1 MPNRLALTALGLS
14 SLLAAQAP
22 CHDLALL
29 DQAAQQSIAALSLN
43 GLVLRIEPGNQP
55 PVERA
60 YGALPQ
66 QFAMRLASGS
76 KPLAIAVALAL
87 CDHGLLSLDQPVS
100 TWLPE
105 FGQGPLAAITLRMC
119 LAHTSGLY
127 PFDPVT
133 SDPTLTLRQ
142 AATRIASLPLLFAP
156 GTQFAYGNVSIHVAA
171 AACEVVTGLAWNDL
185 FLQRIGTPLGMTST
199 TWLPTGPNPNPS
211 VADGV
216 YGNAADYCRF
226 LAMLRNGGVHQGQPI
241 LSQSAVQTMLTDHIQ
256 GRVRLTDPHPSGA
269 TLGLGFWWERTDAAG
284 RPTLVCAPGAFGSFC
299 WWDLEHDTV
308 GVWLSVT
315 FYAAAYQHVGRLWD
329 ALAEVYAPVG
339 VDCRGGAS
347 PACAAPPRLSA
358 ARWMRD
364 GAADFGLRV
373 RNAPASAFG
382 GVSLALGAPG
392 PGVPLLDLTSYVP
405 NPAAFS
411 PLFTDAS
418 GHGQLALPLPT
429 GLVGLQLAAQ
439 GFWWQVGG
447 CGASGMVASRA
458 LRCEVQP

>member
-1 MPNRLALTALGLS
+1 MPDRLVLATLGLTTC
-14 SLLAAQAP
+14 LCAQAP

-29 DQAAQQSIAALSLN
+29 DQAAQQSIAALQLS
-43 GLVLRIEPGNQP
+43 GLVLRIEPGTQP

-66 QFAMRLASGS
+66 HFAMRLASGS

-87 CDHGLLSLDQPVS
+87 CDQGLLSLDLPIA

-105 FGQGPLAAITLRMC
+105 FGQGALAAITLRMC
-119 LAHTSGLY
+119 LAHTSGIY

-142 AATRIASLPLLFAP
+142 AATRIAAMPLVFAP
-156 GTQFAYGNVSIHVAA
+156 GTQFAYGNVSMHVAA
-171 AACEVVTGLAWNDL
+171 AACEVVTGMAWNDL
-185 FLQRIGTPLGMTST
+185 FLQRLANPLGMTST

-216 YGNAADYCRF
+216 FGNAEDYCRF
-226 LAMLRNGGVHQGQPI
+226 LAMLKNGGVHQGNRI
-241 LSQSAVQTMLTDHIQ
+241 LSAQAVATMLTDHVQ
-256 GRVRLTDPHPSGA
+256 GRVRVTDPHPSGA

-284 RPTLVCAPGAFGSFC
+284 RPTLVNAPGAFGSFC

-315 FYAAAYQHVGRLWD
+315 FYAAAYAEVGRLWD
-329 ALAEVYAPVG
+329 SLGEIYPPLG
-339 VDCRGGAS
+339 VECLGNAS

-358 ARWMRD
+358 SRWMRD

-373 RNAPASAFG
+373 ANAPALAFG

-392 PGVPLLDLTSYVP
+392 PGAPLLDLTSYVA
-405 NPAAFS
+405 NPIAFS
-411 PLFTDAS
+411 PMFTDAS
-418 GHGQLALPLPT
+418 GRGQLALPLPT

-439 GFWWQVGG
+439 GFWWQAGG
-447 CGASGMVASRA
+447 CGTSGMVASRA
-458 LRCEVQP
+458 LRCAVQP